1 MNLTNIR
8 RQVSFPI
15 DNNIWSHV
23 EVLVDERVAWK
34 LNRNL
39 RKIDTMFNDVS
50 ISVVDCVP
58 SKWNFQH
65 YYHKLF

>member
-23 EVLVDERVAWK
+23 EVLVDERVSW
-34 LNRNL
+34 NRNL
-39 RKIDTMFNDVS
+39 RKIDTMFNDISV
-50 ISVVDCVP
+50 SVVDTVLP
-58 SKWNFQH
+58 KWFFQF
-65 YYHKLF
+65 YRLY